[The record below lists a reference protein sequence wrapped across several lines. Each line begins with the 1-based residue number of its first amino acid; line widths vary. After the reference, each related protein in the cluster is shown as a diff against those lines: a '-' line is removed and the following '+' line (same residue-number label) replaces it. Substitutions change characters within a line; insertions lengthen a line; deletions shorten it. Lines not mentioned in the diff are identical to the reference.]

1 MMAQISETEGDK
13 MLEEITE
20 RIKEQIR
27 KVSLMPQ

>member
-13 MLEEITE
+13 MLEEIIE